1 MNNTYLRAASV
12 VLIALLLACS
22 TEKNTLISRNYH
34 GTTAHYNGYFNAND
48 LLKEAM
54 NNYRNNL
61 KEDFNTVLPIQA
73 LPNEEEV
80 KSFYTPID
88 TAVAKCTKVIQRHAM
103 PSMDKPSQK
112 KEEWNRWIDENWVT
126 IGIAN
131 YYRRDYDLALKNF
144 SYVNRFFAGDKS
156 SYAAEL
162 WMART
167 YIQQGK
173 TTEAGFSIAKIQK
186 LAEADASGEK
196 SDKKS
201 KSKSSSKSKKKKEE
215 AKEPDKFPKYLHF
228 ELALTE
234 ALLAEKKKDVDEEIK
249 ALEKACELAKK
260 KNKPARLHFVLAQLY
275 ENKGDRPNA
284 AKHYKA
290 VLNHNPSYEM
300 AFNASLKGAMN
311 EGGAKVKSQLVKM
324 LRDPKNAEFKDQI
337 YYTLAMISKNE
348 GDNDA
353 MVQQLSSSAYY
364 STTNKRQKGQ
374 SYEKLG
380 DYYFGGKEYY
390 KAQKYYDS
398 CARVIPETYP
408 NYEGIKNKAGRLQ
421 NLVKAI
427 ETIQL
432 EDSLQRI
439 ATMSESDRLVF
450 AENVLEKMKAD
461 EKKRKEQE
469 AARMAEIQRQQQQAS
484 ANTQGGNKWYWNNP
498 KTRQE
503 GFEEFKRNWGQR
515 ENEDDWRRSDK
526 IVVAAFK
533 DPSTDTTQAGSKPKD
548 PNASALDSLTAEQL
562 LVNLPVGDSALS
574 ASRERLVSAHYDAGK
589 IYQDQLGENTL
600 AEGHYQAVL
609 DKPWETNY
617 KLLSSYQIYRMYPS
631 TDGKAL
637 AQKDYILIN
646 YPTSDYAGY
655 LRDPDYFI
663 KKREL
668 EKRTQ
673 QEYLTDLDRY
683 ERGLYYPVLTKANL
697 VITEQKD
704 NPYRAKYYLLKAHAQ
719 AKLNEDKKTLLPT
732 LDELIAAY
740 PNTDEA
746 KKAKE
751 MKDII
756 EKGYSRNIP
765 ADFSKKGIYT
775 YHDGAAQNIL
785 IFLGENVDN
794 NVAKVRVVDFNKSFF
809 SKSKLNTSSKI
820 LGSQSVILVRQ
831 FDSEIEAADY
841 MRTFKNEKMSKMTLK
856 DMSKFKIIAIDD
868 ENMKL
873 LFETQKLEDYQLF
886 YDEFY

>member
-22 TEKNTLISRNYH
+22 TEKDTFISRNYH

-54 NNYRNNL
+54 TNYRNNL
-61 KEDFNTVLPIQA
+61 KEDFNTILPIQA
-73 LPNEEEV
+73 IPNEEEV
-80 KSFYTPID
+80 KNFYSPID
-88 TAVAKCTKVIQRHAM
+88 TATAKCTKVIQRHAM

-112 KEEWNRWIDENWVT
+112 KEEWNRWIDENWLT

-144 SYVNRFFAGDKS
+144 AYVNRFFAGDKT

-173 TTEAGFSIAKIQK
+173 TTEAGFALTNCQK
-186 LAEADASGEK
+186 LAEADQADAKKEK
-196 SDKKS
+196 SK
-201 KSKSSSKSKKKKEE
+201 KSSSKSKSKKDE
-215 AKEPDKFPKYLHF
+215 AKTPDKFPKNLKF

-234 ALLAEKKKDVDEEIK
+234 ALLAEKKKDIDEEIK

-260 KNKPARLHFVLAQLY
+260 KNQPARLHFVLAQLY
-275 ENKGDRPNA
+275 EMKGDRANA
-284 AKHYKA
+284 AKHFKA
-290 VLNHNPSYEM
+290 VSNHNPSYEM
-300 AFNASLKGAMN
+300 AFNARLKGAMN
-311 EGGAKVKSQLVKM
+311 EGGDKVKTQLQKM

-348 GDNDA
+348 GDNEG
-353 MVQQLSSSAYY
+353 MVKNLSSSAYY

-374 SYEKLG
+374 AYEKLG
-380 DYYFGGKEYY
+380 DYYFAGKEYY

-398 CARVIPETYP
+398 CGRVIPETYP
-408 NYEGIKNKAGRLQ
+408 NFEGIKNKASRLQ

-427 ETIQL
+427 EIIQL

-439 ATMSESDRLVF
+439 SNLNESDRLAF
-450 AENVLEKMKAD
+450 AEQVLQKMKAD

-469 AARMAEIQRQQQQAS
+469 AARLAEIQRQQAS
-484 ANTQGGNKWYWNNP
+484 ANNTPQSGGKWYWNNP
-498 KTRQE
+498 KTKQE

-526 IVVAAFK
+526 IVMNAFNGTSG
-533 DPSTDTTQAGSKPKD
+533 DSAQANIIKD
-548 PNASALDSLTAEQL
+548 PNASALDSITPEML
-562 LVNLPVGDSALS
+562 LANIPAGDSAIA
-574 ASRERLVSAHYDAGK
+574 ASRERLVAAHYDAGK
-589 IYQDQLGENTL
+589 IYQDQLGENAL
-600 AEGHYQAVL
+600 AEGHYQTVL

-617 KLLSSYQIYRMYPS
+617 KLLSSYQIYRMYAP
-631 TDGKAL
+631 TDAKAL
-637 AQKDYILIN
+637 TQKDFILIN

-663 KKREL
+663 KKRER
-668 EKRTQ
+668 EKQTE

-732 LDELIAAY
+732 LNELIAEY
-740 PNTDEA
+740 PGTDEA

-756 EKGYSRNIP
+756 EKGYSRNVP
-765 ADFSKKGIYT
+765 ADFNKKEIYT
-775 YHDGAAQNIL
+775 YTEGKSHNVL
-785 IFLGENVDN
+785 IFLEENVNN
-794 NVAKVRVVDFNKSFF
+794 NVAKTRVVDFNKEFF
-809 SKSKLNTSSKI
+809 GKSKLNTSSKVF
-820 LGSQSVILVRQ
+820 GKKSVILVRE
-831 FDSEIEAADY
+831 FEDEMAALDY
-841 MRTFKNEKMSKMTLK
+841 LRTYKATKKHLL
-856 DMSKFKIIAIDD
+856 DMQKFKIICIDD
-868 ENMKL
+868 ANMKT
-873 LFETQKLEDYQLF
+873 LFETEKL
-886 YDEFY
+886 DEYMVFFDEYY